1 MKSAVMRDAHKLYR
15 QMARLEPGGWD
26 FSRCLRYAWAKHKG
40 RQAFVQGSATQRR
53 NGTTLSRR
61 PASIASQIAST
72 LSASSLREVAPSFK
86 AL

>member
-40 RQAFVQGSATQRR
+40 RQGLVQGSAAPRR
-53 NGTTLSRR
+53 SGTTLSRR
-61 PASIASQIAST
+61 PAPIASQIALT
-72 LSASSLREVAPSFK
+72 LSARSARDVAPSFT
-86 AL
+86 AR